1 MKLPLIA
8 IVGRPNVGKSTLF
21 NRLIGRREA
30 IVDDQSGVTRD
41 RNYGEG
47 DWSGKRFRVIDTG
60 GYVPESSDLF
70 ETAIREQVGVA
81 IAESDSIIFL
91 VDVKN
96 GVNPIDKVIGD
107 MLRHSGKKYFLVVNK
122 VDAQIHA
129 AGASEFYSLGV
140 DMVYDISALSGRST
154 GDLLDDITKDFPTDD
169 LIEED
174 RRLKIA
180 VVGRPNVG
188 KSSITNALLGEERS
202 IVTDIPGT
210 TRDSLDSVL
219 KYYGEEIILIDTA
232 GLRKKKKVEESI
244 EFFSNIRS
252 FKAISESDVTVL
264 MLDAKTGFEK
274 QDQKI
279 IDEVVRW
286 RKGLVI
292 AINKW
297 DLIEKETNTARKFE
311 LDIKDKLGTVDFA
324 PIIFVSA
331 LSKQRIFKLIDL
343 CKKVQAE
350 RTKKI
355 PTSELNDTI
364 LPEIEKNPPP
374 STPTAVSYTH
384 LRAHETVLD
393 LVCRLLLEKKNNKT
407 HTHTHTHNTT
417 QQLECRPPRT
427 SNVRETR
434 DLSRPIGYEL
444 TVFPRGDRPICAN
457 WHVII
462 M

>member
-1 MKLPLIA
+1 MKIPLIA

-21 NRLIGRREA
+21 NRLIGKREA

-47 DWSGKRFRVIDTG
+47 DWSGKRFRLIDTG
-60 GYVPESSDLF
+60 GYVPQSSDLF
-70 ETAIREQVGVA
+70 ETAIREQVEVA

-96 GVNPIDKVIGD
+96 GVNPIDKVICD
-107 MLRHSGKKYFLVVNK
+107 LLRHSGKKYFLVVNK

-129 AGASEFYSLGV
+129 AGAAEFYSLGV
-140 DMVYDISALSGRST
+140 DMVYDISALSGRQT
-154 GDLLDDITKDFPTDD
+154 GDLLDDITKDFPEDD
-169 LIEED
+169 KIEED
-174 RRLKIA
+174 KRLKIA
-180 VVGRPNVG
+180 IVGRPNVG
-188 KSSITNALLGEERS
+188 KSSLTNALLGEERS

-219 KYYGEEIILIDTA
+219 KYFGEEIILVDTA

-244 EFFSNIRS
+244 EFFSNIRT

-264 MLDAKTGFEK
+264 MLDVLTGFEK

-286 RKGLVI
+286 RKGLII

-297 DLIEKETNTARKFE
+297 DLIEKETNTARDYE
-311 LDIKDKLGTVDFA
+311 NAIKEKLGTVDFA
-324 PIIFVSA
+324 PVIFTSA
-331 LSKQRIFKLIDL
+331 LTKQRIYKLIDL
-343 CKKVQAE
+343 CRKVQAE

-364 LPEIEKNPPP
+364 LAEIEKNPPP
-374 STPTAVSYTH
+374 SSPTGKEIRIKFVNQVGDYYPIFLFFSNYPNHIPDHYRRFLERTIRRMYGFEGVPITVSF
-384 LRAHETVLD
+384 RQ
-393 LVCRLLLEKKNNKT
+393 K
-407 HTHTHTHNTT
+407 
-417 QQLECRPPRT
+417 
-427 SNVRETR
+427 
-434 DLSRPIGYEL
+434 
-444 TVFPRGDRPICAN
+444 
-457 WHVII
+457 
-462 M
+462 

>member
-21 NRLIGRREA
+21 NRLIGKREA

-47 DWSGKRFRVIDTG
+47 DWCGKRFRLIDTG

-70 ETAIREQVGVA
+70 ETAIREQVEVA
-81 IAESDSIIFL
+81 IEESDSIIFL
-91 VDVKN
+91 VDVKS
-96 GVNPIDKVIGD
+96 GVNPIDKIIIN
-107 MLRHSGKKYFLVVNK
+107 MLRQSGKKYYLVVNK
-122 VDAQIHA
+122 VDSQSHA
-129 AGASEFYSLGV
+129 VGTNEFYSLGV
-140 DMVYDISALSGRST
+140 DMVYDISALSGRLT
-154 GDLLDDITKDFPTDD
+154 GDLLDDITKDFPTED
-169 LIEED
+169 LIVED

-188 KSSITNALLGEERS
+188 KSSLTNALLGAERS

-210 TRDSLDSVL
+210 TRDSLDSIL

-244 EFFSNIRS
+244 EFFSTLRT

-264 MLDAKTGFEK
+264 MLDVQSGFEK

-297 DLIEKETNTARKFE
+297 DLMEKETNTARDYE
-311 LDIKDKLGTVDFA
+311 NAIKEKLGTVDFA
-324 PIIFVSA
+324 PVIFTSA
-331 LSKQRIFKLIDL
+331 LTKQRIYKLIDL

-350 RTKKI
+350 RSKKI
-355 PTSELNDTI
+355 PTSELNDAI

-374 STPTAVSYTH
+374 ASPTGKEIRIKFINQVGDYYPIFLFFSNYPNH
-384 LRAHETVLD
+384 IPDHYRRFLE
-393 LVCRLLLEKKNNKT
+393 RLLRRVYGFEG
-407 HTHTHTHNTT
+407 
-417 QQLECRPPRT
+417 
-427 SNVRETR
+427 V
-434 DLSRPIGYEL
+434 PI
-444 TVFPRGDRPICAN
+444 TVSFRQK
-457 WHVII
+457 
-462 M
+462 

>member
-1 MKLPLIA
+1 MKIPLVA

-21 NRLIGRREA
+21 NRLIGKREA

-41 RNYGEG
+41 RNYGES
-47 DWSGKRFRVIDTG
+47 DWNGKRFRVIDTG

-70 ETAIREQVGVA
+70 ETAIREQVEVA
-81 IAESDSIIFL
+81 IQEADSIIFL

-96 GVNPIDKVIGD
+96 GVNPVDKIITG
-107 MLRHSGKKYFLVVNK
+107 MLRQSGKPYFLVANK
-122 VDAQIHA
+122 VDAEMHVVN
-129 AGASEFYSLGV
+129 ASEFYSLGV
-140 DMVYDISALSGRST
+140 DQVYDISALSGRKT
-154 GDLLDDITKDFPTDD
+154 GDLLDEITREFSA
-169 LIEED
+169 EESLEVD
-174 RRLKIA
+174 TRLKIA
-180 VVGRPNVG
+180 IVGRPNVG
-188 KSSITNALLGEERS
+188 KSSLTNALLGQERS

-210 TRDSLDSVL
+210 TRDSLDSIL

-286 RKGLVI
+286 RRGLII

-297 DLIEKETNTARKFE
+297 DLIEKETNTAKKFE
-311 LDIKDKLGTVDFA
+311 EDIKDKLGTVDFA
-324 PIIFVSA
+324 PVIFISA
-331 LSKQRIFKLIDL
+331 LTKQRIYKLIDL
-343 CKKVQAE
+343 SKRVQSE

-364 LPEIEKNPPP
+364 LAEIEKNPPP
-374 STPTAVSYTH
+374 ASPTGREVRIKFVNQVGDYYPIFLFFSNYPNHIPDHYRRFLERTIRRIYGFEGVPITVSF
-384 LRAHETVLD
+384 RQ
-393 LVCRLLLEKKNNKT
+393 K
-407 HTHTHTHNTT
+407 
-417 QQLECRPPRT
+417 
-427 SNVRETR
+427 
-434 DLSRPIGYEL
+434 
-444 TVFPRGDRPICAN
+444 
-457 WHVII
+457 
-462 M
+462 

>member
-1 MKLPLIA
+1 MKLPLVA

-21 NRLIGRREA
+21 NRLIGKREA

-70 ETAIREQVGVA
+70 ETAIREQVEVA
-81 IAESDSIIFL
+81 IAEADSIIFL

-96 GVNPIDKVIGD
+96 GLNPIDKVIVNL
-107 MLRHSGKKYFLVVNK
+107 LRQSGKNYFLVVNK
-122 VDAQIHA
+122 VDAQVHA

-140 DMVYDISALSGRST
+140 DVVYDISALSGRST
-154 GDLLDDITKDFPTDD
+154 GDLLDEVTKDFPTDD
-169 LIEED
+169 LIEDDE
-174 RRLKIA
+174 RLKIA

-188 KSSITNALLGEERS
+188 KSSLTNALLGQERS
-202 IVTDIPGT
+202 IVTDVPGT

-232 GLRKKKKVEESI
+232 GLRKKKKVEESV
-244 EFFSNIRS
+244 EFFSNIRT

-264 MLDAKTGFEK
+264 MLDANTGFEK

-286 RKGLVI
+286 RKGLII

-297 DLIEKETNTARKFE
+297 DLIEKETNTAKQFE
-311 LDIKDKLGTVDFA
+311 VNIKDKLGTVDFA
-324 PIIFVSA
+324 PIIFISA
-331 LSKQRIFKLIDL
+331 LTKQRIYKLIDL
-343 CKKVQAE
+343 CKKVQGE
-350 RTKKI
+350 RSKKI
-355 PTSELNDTI
+355 PTNDLNDAI

-374 STPTAVSYTH
+374 SSPTGKEIKIKFINQVGDYYPIFLFFSNYPNHIPDHYRRFLERTIRRIYGFEGVPITVSF
-384 LRAHETVLD
+384 RQ
-393 LVCRLLLEKKNNKT
+393 K
-407 HTHTHTHNTT
+407 
-417 QQLECRPPRT
+417 
-427 SNVRETR
+427 
-434 DLSRPIGYEL
+434 
-444 TVFPRGDRPICAN
+444 
-457 WHVII
+457 
-462 M
+462 

>member
-81 IAESDSIIFL
+81 IAESDSIVFL

-188 KSSITNALLGEERS
+188 KSSLTNALLGEERS

-374 STPTAVSYTH
+374 STPTGKEIRIKFINQVGDYYPIFLFFCNYPNHIPDHYRRFLERT
-384 LRAHETVLD
+384 LR
-393 LVCRLLLEKKNNKT
+393 RLFGFEGV
-407 HTHTHTHNTT
+407 
-417 QQLECRPPRT
+417 P
-427 SNVRETR
+427 
-434 DLSRPIGYEL
+434 L
-444 TVFPRGDRPICAN
+444 TVSFRQK
-457 WHVII
+457 
-462 M
+462 

>member
-21 NRLIGRREA
+21 NRLIGKREA
-30 IVDDQSGVTRD
+30 IVDDTSGVTRD

-47 DWSGKRFRVIDTG
+47 DWNGKRFRLIDTG
-60 GYVPESSDLF
+60 GYVPDSADLF
-70 ETAIREQVGVA
+70 EVAIREQVEVA
-81 IAESDSIIFL
+81 IAEADSIIFL

-96 GVNPIDKVIGD
+96 GVNPIDKVIVG
-107 MLRHSGKKYFLVVNK
+107 MLRQSNKKYFLVVNK

-140 DMVYDISALSGRST
+140 DMVYDISALSGRRT

-180 VVGRPNVG
+180 IVGRPNVG
-188 KSSITNALLGEERS
+188 KSSLSNALLGLERS
-202 IVTDIPGT
+202 IVTEIPGT

-244 EFFSNIRS
+244 EFFSNIRT

-297 DLIEKETNTARKFE
+297 DLVEKETNTAREFE
-311 LDIKDKLGTVDFA
+311 LEIKDNLGTVDFA
-324 PIIFVSA
+324 PLIFISA
-331 LSKQRIFKLIDL
+331 LTKQRIYKLIDL
-343 CKKVQAE
+343 CKKVQEE
-350 RTKKI
+350 RSKKI
-355 PTSELNDTI
+355 PTSELNDAI
-364 LPEIEKNPPP
+364 LAEIEKNPPP
-374 STPTAVSYTH
+374 SSPTGKEIRIKFVNQVGDYYPIFLFFSNYPNHIPDNYRRFLERTIRRIYGFEGVPITVSF
-384 LRAHETVLD
+384 RQ
-393 LVCRLLLEKKNNKT
+393 K
-407 HTHTHTHNTT
+407 
-417 QQLECRPPRT
+417 
-427 SNVRETR
+427 
-434 DLSRPIGYEL
+434 
-444 TVFPRGDRPICAN
+444 
-457 WHVII
+457 
-462 M
+462 